1 MMKEA
6 VDVRKQEEQRTLLS
20 KLLELAAVTDGSTD
34 LIEMAARKERERK
47 KTAVRK
53 VHKNKIKKIKI
64 NKNGDGKRKEYWQTN
79 TPWTKS
85 RNIRKAQEDD
95 LYDVLYRYYYGES
108 EAEKIPTVE
117 EIFYRWI
124 NDRREKHSVE
134 ELTLI
139 HNVADWKKYIAGE
152 ISGGRRASFI
162 DKPITEVRI
171 SEIVDH
177 YERIVGKENISKST
191 FTNIKTVVN
200 GTFGYAINH
209 DYNCVNPKAIDTNAI
224 IKRCKPPKDN
234 SDEYYTQADKT
245 KLLCYLE
252 SVSKQTVYTLAARLC
267 LCLAARIGEYRAM
280 HWEDYDPE
288 SKILYLHRQMTD
300 EPANGR
306 NRVATEQDYVKGRTS
321 QGKRH
326 IYVSDYAAGVLEEL
340 RKINGDKVY
349 ILNAGHGSN
358 KPIGTNNFNE
368 RLRSF
373 CKAAGVPYHSSHKT
387 RFGTITGLFEAGVDE
402 KIIQSIAGHAS
413 VTTTRHYDRRTK
425 VTKLNDEILQNV
437 MGKAVVSAEKREGT

>member
-1 MMKEA
+1 MKEA
-6 VDVRKQEEQRTLLS
+6 ENVKKLTEQRNLLT
-20 KLLELAAVTDGSTD
+20 KLLELATVTDSSVGLTD
-34 LIEMAARKERERK
+34 LIAKKERELKRI
-47 KTAVRK
+47 AVCK
-53 VHKNKIKKIKI
+53 VHTNEIKKIKI
-64 NKNGDGKRKEYWQTN
+64 NKNGDGKLREYWQTN

-85 RNIRKAQEDD
+85 GKLRKAQEDD
-95 LYDVLYRYYYGES
+95 LYDALYLHYYGE
-108 EAEKIPTVE
+108 ETIVEKTPSVE
-117 EIFYRWI
+117 TIFYKWVA
-124 NDRREKHSVE
+124 DRREKRSVE
-134 ELTLI
+134 ELTI
-139 HNVADWKKYIAGE
+139 VHNIADWKKYI
-152 ISGGRRASFI
+152 SGAAFAIKS
-162 DKPITEVRI
+162 ITEVKI

-209 DYNCVNPKAIDTNAI
+209 DYNCVNPKTIDTNSI

-252 SVSKQTVYTLAARLC
+252 SLPEQTVYTLAARLT

-288 SKILYLHRQMTD
+288 AKILYLHRQMTD

-306 NRVATEQDYVKGRTS
+306 NRVATEQDYMKGRTS

-326 IYVSDYAAGVLEEL
+326 IYISDYAADVLEEL

-349 ILNAGHGSN
+349 ILNAGNGSD

-368 RLRSF
+368 RLRKF

-413 VTTTRHYDRRTK
+413 VTTTRHYDRRKKAT
-425 VTKLNDEILQNV
+425 VLDDAIIQNI
-437 MGKAVVSAEKREGT
+437 MGKSMISA